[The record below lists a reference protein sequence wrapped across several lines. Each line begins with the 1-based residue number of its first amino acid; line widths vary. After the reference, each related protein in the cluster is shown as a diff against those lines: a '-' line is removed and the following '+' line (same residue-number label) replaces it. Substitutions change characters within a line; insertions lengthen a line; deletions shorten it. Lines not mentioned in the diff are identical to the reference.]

1 MYGHRR
7 KNMKLNADYKKVR
20 DKSTN
25 GFITKELFPY
35 LFQYY
40 RDHANI
46 PALNNYNVFSLHF
59 TLYLN
64 MPIVYPNGNIVQPV
78 EELKGQLNKIFTH
91 LDKKY
96 QEEDNNEETK

>member
-1 MYGHRR
+1 
-7 KNMKLNADYKKVR
+7 MKLNPDYEKIKT
-20 DKSTN
+20 KSLN

-40 RDHANI
+40 KDHANV
-46 PALNNYNVFSLHF
+46 PALNDYNSFSLYF
-59 TLYLN
+59 TIYLN
-64 MPIVYPNGNIVQPV
+64 TPVIYPDGVVVQPV

-96 QEEDNNEETK
+96 EEETE